1 MTPPNKAR
9 QRAVRLTADALEL
22 LNKTIEESWRANKS
36 GKRLTRQ
43 TRAFM
48 LGVSLPTVDR
58 ILSREGVDRSSL
70 VEAFKSVG
78 IPWRDQY
85 CESEITP
92 QQVLTSENAPEQNPG
107 YQRNA
112 ARSVLLV
119 CTGILLASLALG
131 AYLQWPRKDWTAEY
145 DHALS
150 HATNLYS
157 KGKYKESEGILAK
170 AMEIGE
176 SKKTSRN
183 LEAAL
188 KLRGDLAAA
197 RGRLVPAVEYYKAT
211 IRYRELRNSP
221 TWATIH
227 EVLGGLQIRIG
238 DFEEARK
245 NLDIA
250 EEAFTKGKEPNGI
263 AEVMRNRGSL
273 ASALGHPDEALEW
286 FAKCLQLLST
296 RDALDLTMD
305 VRGRRALVL
314 VKFGRLKE
322 AQSELEACLAHW
334 SKGGNKRWIGLSEWR
349 LGELDSKMGRTQIAI
364 DRLSRARQLLIA
376 SGDESRIQEVELF
389 LKKLMAQ
396 R

>member
-1 MTPPNKAR
+1 MTPPYKAR
-9 QRAVRLTADALEL
+9 QRAVRLTDDALEL

-43 TRAFM
+43 TRAVM

-92 QQVLTSENAPEQNPG
+92 QEVATSAAGPSSGN
-107 YQRNA
+107 QRNG
-112 ARSVLLV
+112 ARSFLLV
-119 CTGILLASLALG
+119 FTGILIASLALG
-131 AYLQWPRKDWTAEY
+131 AYFQWPRRDWTTEY
-145 DHALS
+145 DYALS

-157 KGKYKESEGILAK
+157 KGKYKESEEILAK

-197 RGRLVPAVEYYKAT
+197 RGRLAAAVEYYRAT
-211 IRYRELRNSP
+211 IRYRELRKSP
-221 TWATIH
+221 PWGPIH
-227 EVLGGLQIRIG
+227 EVVATIQIRLG
-238 DFEEARK
+238 DYEEARK

-250 EEAFTKGKEPNGI
+250 HAAFVKSKEPNGV
-263 AEVMRNRGSL
+263 AEVMRSRGTL
-273 ASALGHPDEALEW
+273 AFETGNPDQALEW

-296 RDALDLTMD
+296 RDASDLTMD

-314 VKFGRLKE
+314 VKYGRLKE
-322 AQSELEACLAHW
+322 AQTELEACLTHW
-334 SKGGNKRWIGLSEWR
+334 TKGGNKRWIGLTEWR
-349 LGELDSKMGRTQIAI
+349 LGQLDSKMGRTQIAI